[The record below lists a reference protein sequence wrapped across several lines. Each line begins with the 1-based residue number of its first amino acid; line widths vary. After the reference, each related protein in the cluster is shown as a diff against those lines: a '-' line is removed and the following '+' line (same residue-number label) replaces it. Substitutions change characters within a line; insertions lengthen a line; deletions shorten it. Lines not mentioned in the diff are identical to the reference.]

1 MQPAGGRDRWFAE
14 IPPRDGEAPGA
25 RVAQSSATPRMQD
38 ALTALEPPNGR
49 IAPMSVVQA
58 ASPSLECRRSPSC
71 GGSCSDA
78 RCGWK
83 AAVPDPRSQ

>member
-14 IPPRDGEAPGA
+14 IPPRDGEARGA

-38 ALTALEPPNGR
+38 ALTALKPLNGR

-58 ASPSLECRRSPSC
+58 ASPSLECR
-71 GGSCSDA
+71 
-78 RCGWK
+78 
-83 AAVPDPRSQ
+83 